1 MEYTAIILAA
11 GKGHRM
17 NLNFN
22 KILFEINAVRVIDY
36 SLKFFEK
43 DDNCKEIILVVS
55 KEDFSQMYK
64 DYDNRV
70 DQLLIGGSQR
80 QQSVFIALKVAVSDY
95 VLIHDGARPFIS
107 KSCISDICSNLDTF
121 PSITL
126 GVEVKETIQE
136 VLGNRV
142 VKTLDRNTLI
152 ITQTPQGFDKDMLLK
167 AHKLAIK
174 DGYIGTD
181 DTVLIEKYL
190 DIKAFIV
197 KGDYRNIKLTTVDD
211 IKLLEVIL
219 NENRA

>member
-1 MEYTAIILAA
+1 M
-11 GKGHRM
+11 
-17 NLNFN
+17 
-22 KILFEINAVRVIDY
+22 
-36 SLKFFEK
+36 
-43 DDNCKEIILVVS
+43 
-55 KEDFSQMYK
+55 
-64 DYDNRV
+64 
-70 DQLLIGGSQR
+70 
-80 QQSVFIALKVAVSDY
+80 
-95 VLIHDGARPFIS
+95 
-107 KSCISDICSNLDTF
+107 
-121 PSITL
+121 
-126 GVEVKETIQE
+126 
-136 VLGNRV
+136 LGNRV

-219 NENRA
+219 DENRA